1 MLLSNKIQK
10 IALTGFFIGILLS
23 VTYMILILSGVS
35 IPEELKK
42 WAVLSAGLLVC
53 ISALIAPFTREK
65 EETDFTK
72 AFRKKLVVTM
82 AAIYFCFLLC
92 CHAVKIILQVNG
104 VENVQFFN
112 EITGLKSV
120 LLLEIIYFI
129 LLKYRLRS

>member
-65 EETDFTK
+65 EETDSTK
-72 AFRKKLVVTM
+72 AFRKNSL
-82 AAIYFCFLLC
+82 
-92 CHAVKIILQVNG
+92 
-104 VENVQFFN
+104 
-112 EITGLKSV
+112 
-120 LLLEIIYFI
+120 
-129 LLKYRLRS
+129 